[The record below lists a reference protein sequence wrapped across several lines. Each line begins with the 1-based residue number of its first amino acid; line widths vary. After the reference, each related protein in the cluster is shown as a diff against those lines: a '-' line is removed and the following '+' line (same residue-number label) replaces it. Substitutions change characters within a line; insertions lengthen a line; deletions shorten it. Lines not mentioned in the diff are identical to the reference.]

1 MPGKTRGKS
10 EGWTYI
16 EHGNHW
22 VCCQHVQKPDRI
34 LGDSTSIAITGAGLS
49 GWSLR
54 ARSAIA
60 VHTPFG
66 GLSSAVGPRAGIH
79 KHVPHILGREFVKL
93 RGRIKSETNKNEN
106 RNSTNKQTNKQTNK
120 INSRQTDRRP
130 QAGKTRQHDTI
141 PQGR

>member
-1 MPGKTRGKS
+1 M
-10 EGWTYI
+10 
-16 EHGNHW
+16 
-22 VCCQHVQKPDRI
+22 CCRHVQKPDRI

-79 KHVPHILGREFVKL
+79 KHVPHILSREFIKP
-93 RGRIKSETNKNEN
+93 RGRIKV
-106 RNSTNKQTNKQTNK
+106 KQC
-120 INSRQTDRRP
+120 RC
-130 QAGKTRQHDTI
+130 
-141 PQGR
+141 